1 VTEPPAVIR
10 LTVNGEGVDCPAG
23 SSLAGLLSR
32 LGLDRRR
39 LAVEVNLEVIPR
51 ARHDSLQ
58 LKDGDRLEIVTFV
71 GGG

>member
-1 VTEPPAVIR
+1 MTEAATAIR
-10 LTVNGEGVDCPAG
+10 LTVNGEALELPAG
-23 SSLAGLLSR
+23 TSLTELLGR

-39 LAVEVNLEVIPR
+39 VAVEVNLEVIPR

-58 LKDGDRLEIVTFV
+58 LHDGDRLEIVTFV